1 MDLTDIS
8 TLMGAD
14 ITAENYAD
22 IWVALPALA
31 AAPLLGEARR
41 LADSLGCYVHAVI
54 ADERLSVEAIAFGAD
69 RVHVAMDA
77 GAFLAGQQPEFVFLS
92 VNQNVQAARL
102 AQRLRAGLITDA
114 RNVSTSGD
122 STRALLGSHPI
133 YGGEYFLDFAI
144 TSPVKVATLD
154 PRFLPEPFADL
165 SRSGELVSAPDSA
178 PAISRRP
185 SAVRDLGLMEYSP
198 YPWRPLTKA
207 KVIVSAGRGVKDA
220 EGFALVKQLAE
231 RLGAELAGD
240 QSARD
245 SGWVDEA
252 HQVGVTAQEVAPDLY
267 VAIGIRGDTMH
278 NAAIARARQVIAI
291 HSNPDA
297 PIFAVADHGVV
308 ANPKEFLP
316 ELLEHLA

>member
-1 MDLTDIS
+1 MDMTDIS
-8 TLMGAD
+8 TLMGED

-69 RVHVAMDA
+69 RVHVAVDA
-77 GAFLAGQQPEFVFLS
+77 GAFLAGQQPEFVFFS
-92 VNQNVQAARL
+92 VNQNMQAARL

-154 PRFLPEPFADL
+154 PRFLPEPFADP
-165 SRSGELVSAPDSA
+165 SRTGEVLAA
-178 PAISRRP
+178 PATDGGP
-185 SAVRDLGLMEYSP
+185 PTAARDLGRVDYAPHL
-198 YPWRPLTKA
+198 WRPLTKA

-245 SGWVDEA
+245 SAWVDEA
-252 HQVGVTAQEVAPDLY
+252 HQVGVTAQEVAPDVY
-267 VAIGIRGDTMH
+267 IAVGIRGDTMH

-297 PIFAVADHGVV
+297 PIFAVADYGVV
-308 ANPKEFLP
+308 AAPKAFLP
-316 ELLEHLA
+316 KLLEHLA

>member
-1 MDLTDIS
+1 MDMTDIS
-8 TLMGAD
+8 TLMGED

-31 AAPLLGEARR
+31 ATPLLGEARR

-54 ADERLSVEAIAFGAD
+54 ADERLSVQAIAFGAD
-69 RVHVAMDA
+69 RVHVAVDA
-77 GAFLAGQQPEFVFLS
+77 GAFLAGQQPEFVFFS
-92 VNQNVQAARL
+92 VNQYMQAARL
-102 AQRLRAGLITDA
+102 AQRLRAGLVTDA
-114 RNVSTSGD
+114 RNVSIDD
-122 STRALLGSHPI
+122 STRALLGSHPA
-133 YGGEYFLDFAI
+133 YGGEYFLDFAV

-154 PRFLPEPFADL
+154 ARSMPEPYADL

-178 PAISRRP
+178 PASSRRP

-207 KVIVSAGRGVKDA
+207 KVIVSVGRGVKDT

-231 RLGAELAGD
+231 RLGAGLAGD

-267 VAIGIRGDTMH
+267 IAIGIRGDTMH

-316 ELLEHLA
+316 KLLEHLA

>member
-1 MDLTDIS
+1 MDMTDIS
-8 TLMGAD
+8 TLMGED

-69 RVHVAMDA
+69 RVHVAVDA
-77 GAFLAGQQPEFVFLS
+77 GAFLAGQQPEFVFFS

-133 YGGEYFLDFAI
+133 YGGEYFLDLAI
-144 TSPVKVATLD
+144 TSPAKVATLD
-154 PRFLPEPFADL
+154 PRFLPEPFADP
-165 SRSGELVSAPDSA
+165 SQAGEVTAAPVTDG
-178 PAISRRP
+178 RP
-185 SAVRDLGLMEYSP
+185 PTAARDLGRVDYAP
-198 YPWRPLTKA
+198 HPWRPLTKA
-207 KVIVSAGRGVKDA
+207 QVIVSAGRGVKDA

-267 VAIGIRGDTMH
+267 IAIGIRGDTMH
-278 NAAIARARQVIAI
+278 NAAITRARQVIAI

-297 PIFAVADHGVV
+297 PIFAVADCGVV
-308 ANPKEFLP
+308 AAPKAFLP
-316 ELLEHLA
+316 KLLEHLT

>member
-1 MDLTDIS
+1 MDMTDIS
-8 TLMGAD
+8 TLMGED

-54 ADERLSVEAIAFGAD
+54 ADERLSVQAIAFGAD
-69 RVHVAMDA
+69 RVHVAVDA
-77 GAFLAGQQPEFVFLS
+77 GAFLAGQQPEFVFFS

-133 YGGEYFLDFAI
+133 YGGEYFLDFAV

-154 PRFLPEPFADL
+154 PRFLPEPFADP
-165 SRSGELVSAPDSA
+165 SRTGEVLAT
-178 PAISRRP
+178 PATDGGP
-185 SAVRDLGLMEYSP
+185 PTAARDLGRVDYAPHL
-198 YPWRPLTKA
+198 WRPLTKA

-267 VAIGIRGDTMH
+267 IAIGIRGDTMH

-308 ANPKEFLP
+308 ADPKAFLP
-316 ELLEHLA
+316 KLLEHLA